1 MRDEARTA
9 LAAALVRGAVVAV
22 AVVTAMLG
30 RPYDDSIAVAT
41 PPLAPAA
48 AAAEAPGAGAV
59 SWLDGLLL
67 RAVVPL
73 ASWDGV
79 FFQRI
84 AEAGYEYEQFHAFF
98 PLVPAVGRAVSI
110 WVVQPICAAAG
121 QPLSPRVSWA
131 VAAVLVSNVSH
142 VVACVLLLWLTE
154 RVLAVPAGRG
164 TSGSSRAASKAAA
177 RRLAV
182 TAATLFAITPAGV
195 FASAAYTESL
205 FAALTFGGLLLVERA
220 RSLVVEATAAE
231 RAGSWAGALGFA
243 SAGALV
249 LAAAT
254 LARSNGATHAGYLG
268 YWALE
273 AAACVLGPVLLVPAS
288 VSKGETR
295 WGAAVLWGRW
305 LWGSGGDGEAEAG
318 ESDGRQHAPQSL
330 RRRPARR
337 AAEAAVAG
345 AFEQGAVSPVS
356 EADRRLASASLWS
369 PSPVLAS
376 HASDW
381 ICPCLTAD
389 RRATDAAGWLFAPE
403 AAGAAGAPGPLPVEA
418 VERPTVA
425 QRLAALSVAGVG
437 LALAGVVALPLLAFA
452 LYGHALYCGW
462 PAWLEAA
469 VEALGGTTGHL
480 PAAAAWVARE
490 LVDPPV
496 RLMLGLASDGP
507 IDWLPRQGSHPDRPW
522 CGAAGGLGLYGFVQD
537 EYWGVGA
544 FRYWRLSQL
553 PNFALAAPALAAA
566 TCGVLWYFHGR
577 IGRTICGVGGLL
589 AAAGGVAAPGALQWG
604 TALPAG
610 TPSMLARAA
619 AASSARVSARATA
632 WPVPWQAAAMTL
644 SPRALPY
651 VVHLGLLTVGAL
663 VGMHVQVVT
672 RFLAACPALHWWLA
686 ALWLWPDHAERARYR
701 WWVAAWLTGYT
712 AIGTVLFPLFYPW
725 T

>member
-9 LAAALVRGAVVAV
+9 VAAALVRGAVVAV
-22 AVVTAMLG
+22 AVITAMLG

-41 PPLAPAA
+41 PPIVPSG
-48 AAAEAPGAGAV
+48 AAAEAPEVGAT
-59 SWLDGLLL
+59 SWLDGLLM
-67 RAVVPL
+67 RAIVPL

-98 PLVPAVGRAVSI
+98 PLVPAMGRAVSI
-110 WVVQPICAAAG
+110 WFVQPACAAVG
-121 QPLSPRVSWA
+121 QPLSPRVAWA
-131 VAAVLVSNVSH
+131 VAAVLVSNVAH

-164 TSGSSRAASKAAA
+164 TSGNSRAASRAAV

-220 RSLVVEATAAE
+220 RSLVVEAAG
-231 RAGSWAGALGFA
+231 RAGAWAAALGFA
-243 SAGALV
+243 SAGALI

-254 LARSNGATHAGYLG
+254 LTRSNGATHAGYVG

-288 VSKGETR
+288 VTKGETR

-318 ESDGRQHAPQSL
+318 VSEGVLHPPQSL

-337 AAEAAVAG
+337 AAEAAVSG
-345 AFEQGAVSPVS
+345 AFEQSAGSASS
-356 EADRRLASASLWS
+356 AADRRLASASLWS
-369 PSPVLAS
+369 PSPVLVS

-403 AAGAAGAPGPLPVEA
+403 SAGAAGAPGPLPIEA
-418 VERPTVA
+418 VERPFIA
-425 QRLAALSVAGVG
+425 QRLAALCLAGVG
-437 LALAGVVALPLLAFA
+437 IVLAGAVALPLLAFA

-469 VEALGGTTGHL
+469 VQAMGGTSGAV
-480 PAAAAWVARE
+480 PASAAWVARVM
-490 LVDPPV
+490 VDPAV
-496 RLMLGLASDGP
+496 RLLLGLKSDGP
-507 IDWLPRQGSHPDRPW
+507 IDWLPREGAHPDRPW
-522 CGAAGGLGLYGFVQD
+522 CGSAGGLGLYGFVQD

-553 PNFALAAPALAAA
+553 PNFALAAPALVAA

-577 IGRTICGVGGLL
+577 IGRTMCGVGGLL

-619 AASSARVSARATA
+619 AASSAQVSPRATA

-651 VVHLGLLTVGAL
+651 VVHLGVLTVGAL